1 MAKRILVIVAHSA
14 TSSFTLALSQ
24 AYVAAATA
32 AGHEVRVLHLGE
44 LTFDPILHEG
54 YKQIQ
59 ALEPDLLAAQAAIS
73 WAEHLCWVFPVWW
86 GSVPALLKGFLDRIL
101 LPGFAFKY
109 RPGKAF
115 PEQLLRGRSA
125 QLLVS
130 MDTPPWYFR
139 WVYHMPGIVQLKKT
153 TLEFCGIAPVKVAT
167 FGPVISS
174 SPAQRASWLVKAAR
188 LADGL

>member
-1 MAKRILVIVAHSA
+1 MGKRVAVIVGHPAADSWCGA
-14 TSSFTLALSQ
+14 LADS
-24 AYVAAATA
+24 YAAAA
-32 AGHEVRVLHLGE
+32 RAGGHEVRMVHLAQ
-44 LTFDPILHEG
+44 LDFDPNLHEG
-54 YKQIQ
+54 YRQIQ
-59 ALEPDLLAAQAAIS
+59 ALEPDLLAAQATVA
-73 WAEHLCWVFPVWW
+73 WAEHVVIAYPIWW

-139 WVYHMPGIVQLKKT
+139 WVYRMPGIVQLKKT
-153 TLEFCGIAPVKVAT
+153 TLEFCGIAPVKVAA
-167 FGPVISS
+167 FGPLISS
-174 SPAQRASWLVKAAR
+174 SSAQRASWLVKAAR

>member
-1 MAKRILVIVAHSA
+1 MGKRVAVIVGHPAADSWCGA
-14 TSSFTLALSQ
+14 LADS
-24 AYVAAATA
+24 YAAAA
-32 AGHEVRVLHLGE
+32 RAGGHEVRMVHLAQ
-44 LTFDPILHEG
+44 LDFDPSLHEG
-54 YKQIQ
+54 YRQIQ
-59 ALEPDLLAAQAAIS
+59 ALEPDLLAAQATVA
-73 WAEHLCWVFPVWW
+73 WAEHVVIAYPIWW

-139 WVYHMPGIVQLKKT
+139 WVYRMPGIVQLKKT

-167 FGPVISS
+167 FGPLISS
-174 SPAQRASWLVKAAR
+174 SSAQRASWLVKAAR

>member
-1 MAKRILVIVAHSA
+1 MGKRVAVIVGHPAADSWCGA
-14 TSSFTLALSQ
+14 LADS
-24 AYVAAATA
+24 YAAAA
-32 AGHEVRVLHLGE
+32 RAGGHEVRMVHLAQ
-44 LTFDPILHEG
+44 LDFDPSLHEG
-54 YKQIQ
+54 YRQIQ
-59 ALEPDLLAAQAAIS
+59 ALEPDLLAAQATVA
-73 WAEHLCWVFPVWW
+73 WAEHVVIAYPIWW

-139 WVYHMPGIVQLKKT
+139 WVYRMPGIVQLKKT
-153 TLEFCGIAPVKVAT
+153 TLEFCGIAPVKVAA
-167 FGPVISS
+167 FGPLISS
-174 SPAQRASWLVKAAR
+174 SSAQRASWLVKAAR

>member
-1 MAKRILVIVAHSA
+1 MGKRVAVIVGHPAADSWCGA
-14 TSSFTLALSQ
+14 LADSY
-24 AYVAAATA
+24 AEAARAG
-32 AGHEVRVLHLGE
+32 GHEVRMVHLAQ
-44 LTFDPILHEG
+44 LDFDPSLHEG
-54 YKQIQ
+54 YRQIQ
-59 ALEPDLLAAQAAIS
+59 ALEPDLLAAQATVA
-73 WAEHLCWVFPVWW
+73 WAEHVVIAYPIWW

-109 RPGKAF
+109 RPGRAF

-139 WVYHMPGIVQLKKT
+139 WVYRMPGIVQLKKT
-153 TLEFCGIAPVKVAT
+153 TLEFCGIAPVKVAA
-167 FGPVISS
+167 FGPLIAS
-174 SPAQRASWLVKAAR
+174 SPAQRASWLIKAAR

>member
-1 MAKRILVIVAHSA
+1 MGKRVAIIVGHPAADSWCGA
-14 TSSFTLALSQ
+14 LADS
-24 AYVAAATA
+24 YAAAA
-32 AGHEVRVLHLGE
+32 RAGGHEVRMVHLAQ
-44 LTFDPILHEG
+44 LDFDPSLHEG
-54 YKQIQ
+54 YRQIQ
-59 ALEPDLLAAQAAIS
+59 ALEPDLLAAQATVA
-73 WAEHLCWVFPVWW
+73 WAEHVVIAYPIWW

-139 WVYHMPGIVQLKKT
+139 WVYRMPGIVQLKKT
-153 TLEFCGIAPVKVAT
+153 TLEFCGIAPVKVAA
-167 FGPVISS
+167 FGPLISS
-174 SPAQRASWLVKAAR
+174 SSAQRASWLVNAAR

>member
-1 MAKRILVIVAHSA
+1 MGKRVAVIVGHPAADSWCGA
-14 TSSFTLALSQ
+14 LADSY
-24 AYVAAATA
+24 AVAARAG
-32 AGHEVRVLHLGE
+32 GHEVRMVHLAQ
-44 LTFDPILHEG
+44 LDFDPSLHEG
-54 YKQIQ
+54 YRQIQ
-59 ALEPDLLAAQAAIS
+59 ALEPDLLAAQATVA
-73 WAEHLCWVFPVWW
+73 WAEHVVIAYPIWW

-139 WVYHMPGIVQLKKT
+139 WVYRMPGIVQLKKT
-153 TLEFCGIAPVKVAT
+153 TLEFCGIAPVKVAA
-167 FGPVISS
+167 FGPLIASS
-174 SPAQRASWLVKAAR
+174 SAQRASWLVKAAR

>member
-1 MAKRILVIVAHSA
+1 MGKRVAVIVGHPAADSWCGA
-14 TSSFTLALSQ
+14 LADS
-24 AYVAAATA
+24 YAAAA
-32 AGHEVRVLHLGE
+32 RAGGHEVRMVHLAQ
-44 LTFDPILHEG
+44 LDFDPSLHEG
-54 YKQIQ
+54 YRQIQ
-59 ALEPDLLAAQAAIS
+59 ALEPDLLAAQATVA
-73 WAEHLCWVFPVWW
+73 WAEHVVIAYPIWW

-139 WVYHMPGIVQLKKT
+139 WVYRMPGIVQLKKT
-153 TLEFCGIAPVKVAT
+153 TLEFCGIAPVKVAA
-167 FGPVISS
+167 FGPLISS
-174 SPAQRASWLVKAAR
+174 SSAQRASWLVNAAR

>member
-1 MAKRILVIVAHSA
+1 MGKRVAVIVGHPAADSWCGA
-14 TSSFTLALSQ
+14 LADS
-24 AYVAAATA
+24 YAAAA
-32 AGHEVRVLHLGE
+32 RAGGHEVRMVHLAQ
-44 LTFDPILHEG
+44 LDFDPNLHEG
-54 YKQIQ
+54 YRQIQ
-59 ALEPDLLAAQAAIS
+59 ALEPDLLAAQATVA
-73 WAEHLCWVFPVWW
+73 WAEHVVIAYPIWW

-139 WVYHMPGIVQLKKT
+139 WVYRMPGVVQLKKT
-153 TLEFCGIAPVKVAT
+153 TLEFCGIAPVKVAA
-167 FGPVISS
+167 FGPLISS
-174 SPAQRASWLVKAAR
+174 SSAQRASWLVKAAR

>member
-1 MAKRILVIVAHSA
+1 MGKRVAIIVGHPAADSWCGA
-14 TSSFTLALSQ
+14 LADS
-24 AYVAAATA
+24 YAAAA
-32 AGHEVRVLHLGE
+32 RAGGHEVRMLYLAQ
-44 LTFDPILHEG
+44 LDFDPSLHAG
-54 YKQIQ
+54 YRQIQ
-59 ALEPDLLAAQAAIS
+59 ALEPDLLAAQATLA
-73 WAEHLCWVFPVWW
+73 WAEHLVIAYPIWW

-139 WVYHMPGIVQLKKT
+139 WVYRMPGIVQLKKT
-153 TLEFCGIAPVKVAT
+153 TLEFCGIAPVKVAA
-167 FGPVISS
+167 FGPLIFS
-174 SPAQRASWLVKAAR
+174 SPAQRASWLAKAAR

>member
-1 MAKRILVIVAHSA
+1 MGKRVVVIVGHPAADSWCRA
-14 TSSFTLALSQ
+14 LADS
-24 AYVAAATA
+24 YAAAA
-32 AGHEVRVLHLGE
+32 RAGGHEVRMLQLAQ
-44 LTFDPILHEG
+44 LNFDPSLHEG
-54 YKQIQ
+54 YRQIQ
-59 ALEPDLLAAQAAIS
+59 ALEPDLLAAQGTVA
-73 WAEHLCWVFPVWW
+73 WAEHVVIAYPIWW

-139 WVYHMPGIVQLKKT
+139 WVYRMPGIVQLKKT
-153 TLEFCGIAPVKVAT
+153 TLEFCGIAPVKVAA
-167 FGPVISS
+167 FGPLIASS
-174 SPAQRASWLVKAAR
+174 SAQRATWLAKAAR

>member
-1 MAKRILVIVAHSA
+1 MGKRVAVIVGHPAADSWCGA
-14 TSSFTLALSQ
+14 LADS
-24 AYVAAATA
+24 YAAAA
-32 AGHEVRVLHLGE
+32 RAGGHEVRMVHLAQ
-44 LTFDPILHEG
+44 LDFDPNLHEG
-54 YKQIQ
+54 YRQIQ
-59 ALEPDLLAAQAAIS
+59 ALEPDLLAAQATVA
-73 WAEHLCWVFPVWW
+73 WAEHVVIAYPIWW

-139 WVYHMPGIVQLKKT
+139 WVYRMPGIVQLKKT
-153 TLEFCGIAPVKVAT
+153 TLEFCGIAPVKVAA
-167 FGPVISS
+167 FGPLISS
-174 SPAQRASWLVKAAR
+174 SPALRASWLVKAAR

>member
-1 MAKRILVIVAHSA
+1 MGKRVAVIVGHPAADSWCGA
-14 TSSFTLALSQ
+14 LADS
-24 AYVAAATA
+24 YAAAA
-32 AGHEVRVLHLGE
+32 RAGGHEVRMLQLAQ
-44 LTFDPILHEG
+44 LDFDPSLHEG
-54 YKQIQ
+54 YRQIQ
-59 ALEPDLLAAQAAIS
+59 ALEPDLLAAQATLA
-73 WAEHLCWVFPVWW
+73 WAEHLVIAYPIWW

-139 WVYHMPGIVQLKKT
+139 WVYRMPGIVQLKKT
-153 TLEFCGIAPVKVAT
+153 TLEFCGIAPVKVAA
-167 FGPVISS
+167 FGPLIASS
-174 SPAQRASWLVKAAR
+174 SAQRASWLVKAAR

>member
-1 MAKRILVIVAHSA
+1 MGKRVAVIVGHPAADSWCGA
-14 TSSFTLALSQ
+14 LADS
-24 AYVAAATA
+24 YAAAA
-32 AGHEVRVLHLGE
+32 RAGGHEVRMVQLAQLD
-44 LTFDPILHEG
+44 FDPSLHAG
-54 YKQIQ
+54 YRQIQ
-59 ALEPDLLAAQAAIS
+59 ALEPDLLAAQATLA
-73 WAEHLCWVFPVWW
+73 WAEHLVIAYPIWW

-139 WVYHMPGIVQLKKT
+139 WVYRMPGIVQLKKT
-153 TLEFCGIAPVKVAT
+153 TLEFCGIAPVKVAA
-167 FGPVISS
+167 FGPLISS
-174 SPAQRASWLVKAAR
+174 SPALRASWLVKAAR

>member
-1 MAKRILVIVAHSA
+1 MGKRVAVIVGHPAADSWCGA
-14 TSSFTLALSQ
+14 LADSY
-24 AYVAAATA
+24 AVAARAG
-32 AGHEVRVLHLGE
+32 GHEVRMVHLAQ
-44 LTFDPILHEG
+44 LDFDPSLHEG
-54 YKQIQ
+54 YRQIQ
-59 ALEPDLLAAQAAIS
+59 ALEPDLLAAQATVA
-73 WAEHLCWVFPVWW
+73 WAEHLVIAYPIWW

-109 RPGKAF
+109 RPGRAF

-139 WVYHMPGIVQLKKT
+139 WVYRMPGIVQLKKT
-153 TLEFCGIAPVKVAT
+153 TLEFCGIAPVKVAA
-167 FGPVISS
+167 FEPLIAS

>member
-1 MAKRILVIVAHSA
+1 MGKRVAVIVGHPAADSWCGA
-14 TSSFTLALSQ
+14 LADS
-24 AYVAAATA
+24 YAAAA
-32 AGHEVRVLHLGE
+32 RAGGHEVRMVHLAQ
-44 LTFDPILHEG
+44 LDFDPTLHEG
-54 YKQIQ
+54 YRQIQ
-59 ALEPDLLAAQAAIS
+59 ALEPDLLAAQATVA
-73 WAEHLCWVFPVWW
+73 WAEHVVIAYPIWW

-139 WVYHMPGIVQLKKT
+139 WVYRMPGIVQLKKT
-153 TLEFCGIAPVKVAT
+153 TLEFCGIAPVKVAA
-167 FGPVISS
+167 FGPLISS
-174 SPAQRASWLVKAAR
+174 SSAQRASWLVKAAR

>member
-1 MAKRILVIVAHSA
+1 MGKRVAVIVGHPAADSWCGA
-14 TSSFTLALSQ
+14 LADS
-24 AYVAAATA
+24 YAAAA
-32 AGHEVRVLHLGE
+32 RAGGHEVRMVHLAQ
-44 LTFDPILHEG
+44 LDFDPSLHEG
-54 YKQIQ
+54 YRQIQ
-59 ALEPDLLAAQAAIS
+59 ALEPDLLAAQATVA
-73 WAEHLCWVFPVWW
+73 WAEHLVIAYPIWW

-139 WVYHMPGIVQLKKT
+139 WVYRMPGIVQLKKT
-153 TLEFCGIAPVKVAT
+153 TLEFCGIAPVKVAA
-167 FGPVISS
+167 FGPLISS

>member
-1 MAKRILVIVAHSA
+1 MGKRVAVIVGHPAADSWCGA
-14 TSSFTLALSQ
+14 LADS
-24 AYVAAATA
+24 YAAAA
-32 AGHEVRVLHLGE
+32 RAGGHEVRMLQLAQ
-44 LTFDPILHEG
+44 LDFDPRLHAG
-54 YKQIQ
+54 YRQIQ
-59 ALEPDLLAAQAAIS
+59 ALEPDLLAAQATVA
-73 WAEHLCWVFPVWW
+73 WAEHLVIAYPIWW

-139 WVYHMPGIVQLKKT
+139 WVYRMPGIVQLKKT
-153 TLEFCGIAPVKVAT
+153 TLEFCGIAPVKVAA
-167 FGPVISS
+167 FGPLIAS

>member
-1 MAKRILVIVAHSA
+1 MGKRVVVIVGHPAADSWCRA
-14 TSSFTLALSQ
+14 LADS
-24 AYVAAATA
+24 YAAAA
-32 AGHEVRVLHLGE
+32 RAGGHEVRMLQLAQ
-44 LTFDPILHEG
+44 LNFDPSLHEG
-54 YKQIQ
+54 YRQIQ
-59 ALEPDLLAAQAAIS
+59 ALEPDLLAAQGTVA
-73 WAEHLCWVFPVWW
+73 WAEHVVIAYPIWW

-139 WVYHMPGIVQLKKT
+139 WVYRMPGIVQLKKT
-153 TLEFCGIAPVKVAT
+153 TLEFCGIAPVKVAA
-167 FGPVISS
+167 FGPLIASS
-174 SPAQRASWLVKAAR
+174 SAQRASWLVKAAR
-188 LADGL
+188 LDDGL

>member
-1 MAKRILVIVAHSA
+1 MGKRVAVIVGHPAADSWCGA
-14 TSSFTLALSQ
+14 LADS
-24 AYVAAATA
+24 YAAAA
-32 AGHEVRVLHLGE
+32 RAGCHEVRMAQLD
-44 LTFDPILHEG
+44 FDPSLHAG
-54 YKQIQ
+54 YRQIQ
-59 ALEPDLLAAQAAIS
+59 ALEPDLLAAQATLA
-73 WAEHLCWVFPVWW
+73 WAEHLVIAYPIWW

-139 WVYHMPGIVQLKKT
+139 WVYRMPGIVQLKKT
-153 TLEFCGIAPVKVAT
+153 TLEFCGIAPVKVAA
-167 FGPVISS
+167 FGPLISS

>member
-1 MAKRILVIVAHSA
+1 MGKRVAIIVGHPAADSWCRA
-14 TSSFTLALSQ
+14 LADS
-24 AYVAAATA
+24 YAAAA
-32 AGHEVRVLHLGE
+32 RAGGHEVRMLQLAQ
-44 LTFDPILHEG
+44 LNFDPSLHEG
-54 YKQIQ
+54 YRQIQ
-59 ALEPDLLAAQAAIS
+59 ALEPDLLAAQGTVA
-73 WAEHLCWVFPVWW
+73 WAEHVVIAYPIWW

-139 WVYHMPGIVQLKKT
+139 WVYRMPGIVQLKKT
-153 TLEFCGIAPVKVAT
+153 TLEFCGIAPVKVAA
-167 FGPVISS
+167 FGPLIAS

>member
-1 MAKRILVIVAHSA
+1 MGKRVAIIVGHPAADSWCRA
-14 TSSFTLALSQ
+14 LADS
-24 AYVAAATA
+24 YAAAA
-32 AGHEVRVLHLGE
+32 RAGGHEVRMLQLAQ
-44 LTFDPILHEG
+44 LNFDPSLHEG
-54 YKQIQ
+54 YRQIQ
-59 ALEPDLLAAQAAIS
+59 ALEPDLLAAQATVA
-73 WAEHLCWVFPVWW
+73 WAEHVVIAYPIWW

-139 WVYHMPGIVQLKKT
+139 WVYRMPGIVQLKKT
-153 TLEFCGIAPVKVAT
+153 TLEFCGIAPVKVAA
-167 FGPVISS
+167 FGPLIASS
-174 SPAQRASWLVKAAR
+174 SAQRASWLVKAAR

>member
-1 MAKRILVIVAHSA
+1 MGKRVAVIVGHPAADSWCGA
-14 TSSFTLALSQ
+14 LADS
-24 AYVAAATA
+24 YAAAA
-32 AGHEVRVLHLGE
+32 RAGGHEVRMVHLAQ
-44 LTFDPILHEG
+44 LDFDPGLHEG
-54 YKQIQ
+54 YRQIQ
-59 ALEPDLLAAQAAIS
+59 ALEPDLLAAQATVA
-73 WAEHLCWVFPVWW
+73 WAEHLVIAYPIWW

-139 WVYHMPGIVQLKKT
+139 WVYRMPGIVQLKKT
-153 TLEFCGIAPVKVAT
+153 TLEFCGIAPVKVAA
-167 FGPVISS
+167 FGPLIASS
-174 SPAQRASWLVKAAR
+174 SAQRASWLVKAAR

>member
-1 MAKRILVIVAHSA
+1 MGKRVAVIVGHPAADSWCGA
-14 TSSFTLALSQ
+14 LADS
-24 AYVAAATA
+24 YAAAA
-32 AGHEVRVLHLGE
+32 RAGGHEVRVLQLAQ
-44 LTFDPILHEG
+44 LDFDPSLHEG
-54 YKQIQ
+54 YRQIQ
-59 ALEPDLLAAQAAIS
+59 ALEPDLLAAQATVA
-73 WAEHLCWVFPVWW
+73 WAEHVVIAYPIWW

-139 WVYHMPGIVQLKKT
+139 WVYRMPGIVQLKKT
-153 TLEFCGIAPVKVAT
+153 TLEFCGIAPVKVAA
-167 FGPVISS
+167 FGPLIASS
-174 SPAQRASWLVKAAR
+174 SAQRASWLVKAAR

>member
-1 MAKRILVIVAHSA
+1 MGKRVAIIVGHPAADSWCRA
-14 TSSFTLALSQ
+14 LADS
-24 AYVAAATA
+24 YAAAA
-32 AGHEVRVLHLGE
+32 RAGGHEVRMLQLAQ
-44 LTFDPILHEG
+44 LNFDPSLHEG
-54 YKQIQ
+54 YRQIQ
-59 ALEPDLLAAQAAIS
+59 ALEPDLLAAQGTVA
-73 WAEHLCWVFPVWW
+73 WAEHVVIAYPIWW

-139 WVYHMPGIVQLKKT
+139 WVYRMPGIVQLKKT
-153 TLEFCGIAPVKVAT
+153 TLEFCGIAPVKVAA
-167 FGPVISS
+167 FGPLIASS
-174 SPAQRASWLVKAAR
+174 SAQRASWLVKAAR

>member
-1 MAKRILVIVAHSA
+1 MGKRVAVIVGHPAADSWCGA
-14 TSSFTLALSQ
+14 LADS
-24 AYVAAATA
+24 YAAAA
-32 AGHEVRVLHLGE
+32 RAGGHEVRMVHLAQ
-44 LTFDPILHEG
+44 LDFDPSLHEG
-54 YKQIQ
+54 YRQIQ
-59 ALEPDLLAAQAAIS
+59 ALEPDLLAAQATLA
-73 WAEHLCWVFPVWW
+73 WAEHLVIAYPIWW

-139 WVYHMPGIVQLKKT
+139 WVYRMPGIVQLKKT
-153 TLEFCGIAPVKVAT
+153 TLEFCGIAPVKVAA
-167 FGPVISS
+167 FGPLIAS
-174 SPAQRASWLVKAAR
+174 SPAQRASWLIKAAR

>member
-1 MAKRILVIVAHSA
+1 MGKRVAVIVGHPAADSWCGA
-14 TSSFTLALSQ
+14 LADS
-24 AYVAAATA
+24 YAAAA
-32 AGHEVRVLHLGE
+32 RAGGHEVRMVHLAQ
-44 LTFDPILHEG
+44 LDFDPSLHEG
-54 YKQIQ
+54 YRQIQ
-59 ALEPDLLAAQAAIS
+59 ALEPDLLAAQATVA
-73 WAEHLCWVFPVWW
+73 WAEHVVIAYPIWW

-139 WVYHMPGIVQLKKT
+139 WFYRMPAIHQMRKT
-153 TLEFCGIAPVKVAT
+153 TLEFCGIRVRKT
-167 FGPVISS
+167 LSLGPVISS
-174 SPAQRASWLVKAAR
+174 TAAHRTRWLGQAGALASR
-188 LADGL
+188 I

>member
-1 MAKRILVIVAHSA
+1 MGKRVAVIVGHPAADSWCGA
-14 TSSFTLALSQ
+14 LADS
-24 AYVAAATA
+24 YAAAA
-32 AGHEVRVLHLGE
+32 RAGGHEVRMVHLAQ
-44 LTFDPILHEG
+44 LDFDPSLHAG
-54 YKQIQ
+54 YRQIQ
-59 ALEPDLLAAQAAIS
+59 ALEPDLLAAQATVT
-73 WAEHLCWVFPVWW
+73 WAEHLVIAYPIWW

-139 WVYHMPGIVQLKKT
+139 WVYRMPGIVQLKKT
-153 TLEFCGIAPVKVAT
+153 TLEFCGIAPVKVAA
-167 FGPVISS
+167 FGPLISS
-174 SPAQRASWLVKAAR
+174 SPALRASWLVKAAR

>member
-1 MAKRILVIVAHSA
+1 MGKRVAVIVGHPAADSWCGA
-14 TSSFTLALSQ
+14 LADS
-24 AYVAAATA
+24 YAAAA
-32 AGHEVRVLHLGE
+32 RAGGHEVRMVHLAQ
-44 LTFDPILHEG
+44 LDFDPSLHEG
-54 YKQIQ
+54 YRQIQ
-59 ALEPDLLAAQAAIS
+59 ALEPDLLAAQATVA
-73 WAEHLCWVFPVWW
+73 WAEHVVIAYPIWW

-139 WVYHMPGIVQLKKT
+139 WVYRMPGIVQLKKT
-153 TLEFCGIAPVKVAT
+153 TLEFCGIAPVKVAA
-167 FGPVISS
+167 FGPLISS
-174 SPAQRASWLVKAAR
+174 SPALRASWLVKAAR

>member
-1 MAKRILVIVAHSA
+1 MGKRVAVIVGHPAADSWCGA
-14 TSSFTLALSQ
+14 LAES
-24 AYVAAATA
+24 YAAAA
-32 AGHEVRVLHLGE
+32 LAGGHEVRMVHLAK
-44 LTFDPILHEG
+44 LDFDPSLHEG
-54 YKQIQ
+54 YRQIQ
-59 ALEPDLLAAQAAIS
+59 ALEPDLLAAQGTVA
-73 WAEHLCWVFPVWW
+73 WAEHVVIAYPIWW

-109 RPGKAF
+109 RPGRAF

-139 WVYHMPGIVQLKKT
+139 WVYRMPGIVQLKKT
-153 TLEFCGIAPVKVAT
+153 TLEFCGIAPVKVAA
-167 FGPVISS
+167 FGPLISS
-174 SPAQRASWLVKAAR
+174 SSAQRASWLVKAAR

>member
-1 MAKRILVIVAHSA
+1 VI
-14 TSSFTLALSQ
+14 
-24 AYVAAATA
+24 AY
-32 AGHEVRVLHLGE
+32 
-44 LTFDPILHEG
+44 PI
-54 YKQIQ
+54 
-59 ALEPDLLAAQAAIS
+59 
-73 WAEHLCWVFPVWW
+73 WW

-139 WVYHMPGIVQLKKT
+139 WVYRMPGIVQLKKT
-153 TLEFCGIAPVKVAT
+153 TLEFCGIAPVKVAA
-167 FGPVISS
+167 FGPLISS

>member
-1 MAKRILVIVAHSA
+1 MGKRVAVIVGHPAADSWCGA
-14 TSSFTLALSQ
+14 LADS
-24 AYVAAATA
+24 YAAAA
-32 AGHEVRVLHLGE
+32 RAGGHEVRMVHLAQ
-44 LTFDPILHEG
+44 LDFDPSLHEG
-54 YKQIQ
+54 YRQIQ
-59 ALEPDLLAAQAAIS
+59 ALEPDLLAAQATVA
-73 WAEHLCWVFPVWW
+73 WAEHLVIAYPIWW

-139 WVYHMPGIVQLKKT
+139 WVYRMPGIVQLKKT
-153 TLEFCGIAPVKVAT
+153 TLEFCGIAPVRVAAS
-167 FGPVISS
+167 GPLIAS
-174 SPAQRASWLVKAAR
+174 SPARRASWLIRAAR

>member
-1 MAKRILVIVAHSA
+1 MGKRVAVIVGHPAADSWCGA
-14 TSSFTLALSQ
+14 LADS
-24 AYVAAATA
+24 YAAAA
-32 AGHEVRVLHLGE
+32 RAGGHEVRMLHLAQ
-44 LTFDPILHEG
+44 LDFDPTLHEG
-54 YKQIQ
+54 YRQIQ
-59 ALEPDLLAAQAAIS
+59 ALEPDLLAAQATVA
-73 WAEHLCWVFPVWW
+73 WAEHVVIAYPIWW

-139 WVYHMPGIVQLKKT
+139 WVYRMPGIVQLKKT
-153 TLEFCGIAPVKVAT
+153 TLEFCGIAPVKVAA
-167 FGPVISS
+167 FGPLIASS
-174 SPAQRASWLVKAAR
+174 SAQRASWLVKAAR

>member
-1 MAKRILVIVAHSA
+1 MGKRVAVIVGHPAADSWCGA
-14 TSSFTLALSQ
+14 LADS
-24 AYVAAATA
+24 YAAAA
-32 AGHEVRVLHLGE
+32 RAGGHEVRMLYLAQ
-44 LTFDPILHEG
+44 LDFDPSLHAG
-54 YKQIQ
+54 YRQIQ
-59 ALEPDLLAAQAAIS
+59 ALEPDLLAAQATLA
-73 WAEHLCWVFPVWW
+73 WAEHLVIAYPIWW

-139 WVYHMPGIVQLKKT
+139 WVYRMPGIVQLKKT
-153 TLEFCGIAPVKVAT
+153 TLEFCGIAPVKVAA
-167 FGPVISS
+167 FGPLISS
-174 SPAQRASWLVKAAR
+174 
-188 LADGL
+188 

>member
-1 MAKRILVIVAHSA
+1 MGKRVAVIVGHPAADSWCGA
-14 TSSFTLALSQ
+14 LADS
-24 AYVAAATA
+24 YAAAA
-32 AGHEVRVLHLGE
+32 RAGGHEVRMVHLAQ
-44 LTFDPILHEG
+44 LDFDPSLHEG
-54 YKQIQ
+54 YRQIQ
-59 ALEPDLLAAQAAIS
+59 ALEPDLLAAQATVA
-73 WAEHLCWVFPVWW
+73 WAEHVVIAYPIWW

-139 WVYHMPGIVQLKKT
+139 WVYRMPGIVQLKKT
-153 TLEFCGIAPVKVAT
+153 TLEFCGIAPVKVAA
-167 FGPVISS
+167 FGPLIASS
-174 SPAQRASWLVKAAR
+174 SAQRASWLVKAAR

>member
-1 MAKRILVIVAHSA
+1 MGKRVAVIVGHPAADSWCGA
-14 TSSFTLALSQ
+14 LADS
-24 AYVAAATA
+24 YAAAA
-32 AGHEVRVLHLGE
+32 RAGGHEVRMVHLAQ
-44 LTFDPILHEG
+44 LDFDPSLHEG
-54 YKQIQ
+54 YRQIQ
-59 ALEPDLLAAQAAIS
+59 ALEPDLLAAQATVA
-73 WAEHLCWVFPVWW
+73 WAEHVVIAYPIWW

-139 WVYHMPGIVQLKKT
+139 WVYRMPGIVQLKKT
-153 TLEFCGIAPVKVAT
+153 TLEFCGIAPVKVAA
-167 FGPVISS
+167 FGPLIAS
-174 SPAQRASWLVKAAR
+174 SPAQRASWLIKAAR

>member
-1 MAKRILVIVAHSA
+1 MGKRVVVIVGHPAADSWCRA
-14 TSSFTLALSQ
+14 LADS
-24 AYVAAATA
+24 YAAAA
-32 AGHEVRVLHLGE
+32 RAGGHEVRMLQLAQ
-44 LTFDPILHEG
+44 LNFDPSLHEG
-54 YKQIQ
+54 YRQIQ
-59 ALEPDLLAAQAAIS
+59 ALEPDLLAAQGTVA
-73 WAEHLCWVFPVWW
+73 WAEHVVIAYPIWW

-139 WVYHMPGIVQLKKT
+139 WVYRMPGIVQLKKT
-153 TLEFCGIAPVKVAT
+153 TLEFCGIAPVKVAA
-167 FGPVISS
+167 FGPLIASS
-174 SPAQRASWLVKAAR
+174 SAQRASWLVKAAR

>member
-1 MAKRILVIVAHSA
+1 MGKRVAVIVGHPAADSWCGA
-14 TSSFTLALSQ
+14 LADS
-24 AYVAAATA
+24 YAAAA
-32 AGHEVRVLHLGE
+32 RSGGHEVRMVHLAQ
-44 LTFDPILHEG
+44 LDFDPSLHAG
-54 YKQIQ
+54 YRQIQ
-59 ALEPDLLAAQAAIS
+59 ALEPDLLAAQATLA
-73 WAEHLCWVFPVWW
+73 WAEHLVIAYPIWW

-139 WVYHMPGIVQLKKT
+139 WVYRMPGVVQLKKT
-153 TLEFCGIAPVKVAT
+153 TLEFCGIAPVKVAA
-167 FGPVISS
+167 FGPLISS
-174 SPAQRASWLVKAAR
+174 SSAQRASWLVNAAR

>member
-1 MAKRILVIVAHSA
+1 MGKRVAVIVGHPAADSWCGA
-14 TSSFTLALSQ
+14 LADS
-24 AYVAAATA
+24 YAAAA
-32 AGHEVRVLHLGE
+32 RAGGHEVRMVQLAQLD
-44 LTFDPILHEG
+44 FDPSLHAG
-54 YKQIQ
+54 YRQIQ
-59 ALEPDLLAAQAAIS
+59 ALEPDLLAAQATVA
-73 WAEHLCWVFPVWW
+73 WAEHVVIAYPIWW

-139 WVYHMPGIVQLKKT
+139 WVYRMPGIVQLKKT
-153 TLEFCGIAPVKVAT
+153 TLEFCGIAPVKVAA
-167 FGPVISS
+167 FGPLIASS
-174 SPAQRASWLVKAAR
+174 SAQRASWLVKAAR

>member
-1 MAKRILVIVAHSA
+1 MGKRVAVIVGHPAADSWCGA
-14 TSSFTLALSQ
+14 LADS
-24 AYVAAATA
+24 YAAAA
-32 AGHEVRVLHLGE
+32 RAGGHEVRMLQLAQ
-44 LTFDPILHEG
+44 LDFDPSLHEG
-54 YKQIQ
+54 YRQIQ
-59 ALEPDLLAAQAAIS
+59 ALEPDLLAAQATVA
-73 WAEHLCWVFPVWW
+73 WAEHVVIAYPIWW

-139 WVYHMPGIVQLKKT
+139 WVYRMPGIVQLKKT
-153 TLEFCGIAPVKVAT
+153 TLEFCGIAPVKVAA
-167 FGPVISS
+167 FGPLISS
-174 SPAQRASWLVKAAR
+174 SPAQRASWLAKAAR